1 MTDIRIELTP
11 EANRVLNRIDTSWRR
26 DEVFESIDSLFGVES
41 AKVAN
46 YAQRKFLIGQ
56 RLRRRT
62 GRLAGSVI
70 GQSFRINGVPAM
82 AVGIFQGPAVQY
94 AAVQEFGTVG
104 KGGLLPT
111 IRPKRAKALAIPQG
125 KALTPS
131 GIPRYASPRDYP
143 GELKFIPIRSGEL
156 VGILV
161 DKTEAEAAEES
172 GGRAEALFNLVRKVD
187 IAPKHYLRDAMLGR
201 LPAISAALSDRLV
214 RHLDGGGR
222 IAG

>member
-46 YAQRKFLIGQ
+46 YAQRKFLVGQ

-82 AVGIFQGPAVQY
+82 AVGIFKGPAVQY
-94 AAVQEFGTVG
+94 AAVQEFGTKG

-131 GIPRYASPRDYP
+131 GVPKYASPRDYP
-143 GELKFIPIRSGEL
+143 GELKFIPVLRGHLI
-156 VGILV
+156 GILV
-161 DKTEAEAAEES
+161 DKTEAEAAEE
-172 GGRAEALFNLVRKVD
+172 GAEPEALFNLVRKVD